1 MDQDARERVEVWA
14 VGAKLLLTL
23 SPFALL
29 IAFFALYRWIG

>member
-14 VGAKLLLTL
+14 VVAKLLLTL
-23 SPFALL
+23 SPFVLL